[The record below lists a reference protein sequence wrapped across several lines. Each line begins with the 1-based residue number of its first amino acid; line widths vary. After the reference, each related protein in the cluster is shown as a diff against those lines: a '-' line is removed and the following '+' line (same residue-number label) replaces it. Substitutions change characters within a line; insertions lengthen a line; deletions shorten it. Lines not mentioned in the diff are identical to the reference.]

1 MSKVRG
7 IEKIIQAE
15 LFEETQTPEYL
26 PAEWWTIA
34 EEWDSQGVA
43 VWEWCTSVCVVID
56 ETA

>member
-7 IEKIIQAE
+7 IEKIIPAE
-15 LFEETQTPEYL
+15 SFEATQVPEYL

-43 VWEWCTSVCVVID
+43 VWEWCSSVCVVID
-56 ETA
+56 E

>member
-1 MSKVRG
+1 MSKTWG
-7 IEKIIQAE
+7 IDDIIPAE
-15 LFEETQTPEYL
+15 LFNEALQVPEYL

-56 ETA
+56 E